1 MELLEEGLVPRL
13 IALDEGDWKRFDTL
27 AKILSSVRL
36 LNTPFREQIE
46 KARPYFE
53 VLPKNHW
60 TTEIRKRYPFMTGDQ

>member
-36 LNTPFREQIE
+36 LAEGD
-46 KARPYFE
+46 E
-53 VLPKNHW
+53 VPNV
-60 TTEIRKRYPFMTGDQ
+60 R